1 MSLNSYAMF
10 SSPIIHQN
18 NNRNMAEVQK
28 SQELRRRLGPGSLP
42 SESNEESV
50 VGAGNSN
57 LRTSLNNG
65 NSRGQ
70 YAGASSSSSSS
81 SNNNYNIQKGK
92 VNGRS
97 MGSGTGSGS
106 GSGNYYQQMQIQ
118 KSADKIDSTTRMQ
131 GAEKVEKAIS
141 QVGISNFFFI
151 QEI

>member
-42 SESNEESV
+42 SESNEEGV

-65 NSRGQ
+65 NSGGQ
-70 YAGASSSSSSS
+70 YAGASSSS